1 MITKI
6 SLFRIKKLF
15 LGVLIITTCLLLIN
29 CSSVK
34 QSVVKKEIV
43 QKKRIEFEFIPNSFQ
58 LATTGHGFVDVYP
71 DKLKIQI
78 TKGEIRI
85 NPIHKNRFKT
95 SSAYAIQIAISRYFP
110 GDKSFNILATG
121 EKVIIDKIFESQEDF
136 YAFSN
141 LKFTIPNIK
150 KEDLKNS
157 RITLT
162 IYMDN
167 TSNSSTNYAHSIDEN
182 TISTLFDY

>member
-1 MITKI
+1 MIIKI
-6 SLFRIKKLF
+6 SVFRIKEIF
-15 LGVLIITTCLLLIN
+15 LGLFIITSCLLMIN

-34 QSVVKKEIV
+34 PS
-43 QKKRIEFEFIPNSFQ
+43 KRIQFEFIPNSFQ

-85 NPIHKNRFKT
+85 NPIHSRFTT

-110 GDKSFNILATG
+110 GDKSFKIIATG
-121 EKVIIDKIFESQEDF
+121 EKIIINKIFISKEAS
-136 YAFSN
+136 YTFSN
-141 LKFTIPNIK
+141 FKFTITNIK

-162 IYMDN
+162 IYMDK
-167 TSNSSTNYAHSIDEN
+167 TPRSSTNYAHSIDEN

>member
-1 MITKI
+1 MIIKI
-6 SLFRIKKLF
+6 SLFRIKDF
-15 LGVLIITTCLLLIN
+15 FSVVFIIASCLLLIN
-29 CSSVK
+29 CSST
-34 QSVVKKEIV
+34 KKSIFVE
-43 QKKRIEFEFIPNSFQ
+43 KKRIDFEFVPNGFQ
-58 LATTGHGFVDVYP
+58 LATTGHGFVDVYA

-85 NPIHKNRFKT
+85 NPIHSRFTT

-110 GDKSFNILATG
+110 GDKSFNIIATG
-121 EKVIIDKIFESQEDF
+121 EKIIINKIFISKEAS
-136 YAFSN
+136 YTFSN

-162 IYMDN
+162 IYMDK
-167 TSNSSTNYAHSIDEN
+167 TLRSSTNYAHSIDEN
-182 TISTLFDY
+182 TISTLFD

>member
-1 MITKI
+1 MLIKI
-6 SLFRIKKLF
+6 SLFRIKNICLVVFIIASCLF
-15 LGVLIITTCLLLIN
+15 LIN

-34 QSVVKKEIV
+34 KSIVVE
-43 QKKRIEFEFIPNSFQ
+43 KKRIDFFFRPNGFQ

-71 DKLKIQI
+71 DKLEIQI
-78 TKGEIRI
+78 IKGGIRI
-85 NPIHKNRFKT
+85 NPIHPRFKT

-110 GDKSFNILATG
+110 GDKSFNIIATG
-121 EKVIIDKIFESQEDF
+121 EKLIINKIFESRDDF
-136 YAFSN
+136 YIFSN

-162 IYMDN
+162 IYRDE
-167 TSNSSTNYAHSIDEN
+167 TANSSTNYAHSIDEN
-182 TISTLFDY
+182 TISTLFD

>member
-1 MITKI
+1 MILKI
-6 SLFRIKKLF
+6 SQFRIKDIC
-15 LGVLIITTCLLLIN
+15 LGVFIIATCLLMIN

-34 QSVVKKEIV
+34 PS
-43 QKKRIEFEFIPNSFQ
+43 KRINFAFVPNSFQ

-71 DKLKIQI
+71 NKLKIQI
-78 TKGEIRI
+78 IKGGIQI
-85 NPIHKNRFKT
+85 NPIHNNRFKT

-110 GDKSFNILATG
+110 GDKSFKIIATG
-121 EKVIIDKIFESQEDF
+121 EKLIINKIFESREDF
-136 YAFSN
+136 YVFSN

-162 IYMDN
+162 IYRDN
-167 TSNSSTNYAHSIDEN
+167 TPNSSTNYAHSIDEN
-182 TISTLFDY
+182 TISTLFD